1 VLGRRT
7 RAVRTH
13 LRLVPRGDGVIPVSN
28 NRIERYHSEIAP
40 KIRST
45 QGVKNLELRDYFQF
59 YNLQFLQED
68 QVETNFRPTRQLGLK
83 PSVKWLMKTN
93 S

>member
-1 VLGRRT
+1 MLGRRT

-45 QGVKNLELRDYFQF
+45 QGVKNLELRNYFQF
-59 YNLQFLQED
+59 YNLRNFFRKSGWKQILD
-68 QVETNFRPTRQLGLK
+68 QLA
-83 PSVKWLMKTN
+83 S
-93 S
+93 SA